1 MRSGNGI
8 TMAWKKVVQ
17 KDIHRGVA
25 KGYRRLVNSII
36 KKIQKN
42 KSLEQIADELEEAV
56 EDIQPIYDIVK
67 KYAPEYDVD
76 AITAEV
82 LEVRENKEK

>member
-1 MRSGNGI
+1 M
-8 TMAWKKVVQ
+8 VLL
-17 KDIHRGVA
+17 
-25 KGYRRLVNSII
+25 LVNDVYFITQETG
-36 KKIQKN
+36 KCKG
-42 KSLEQIADELEEAV
+42 ELDEAV
-56 EDIQPIYDIVK
+56 EDFQPIYDIVK